1 MREGDDQR
9 RGEHSAKLKEARL
22 ADEAWQQACE
32 TAHQS
37 GTPMPPRPP
46 EAAFDQPF
54 VPSQLVVADATIEAL
69 ADVVAGNPRGVILWR
84 DELAAWLA
92 NLGRYANGGS
102 DRAQWLEAGA
112 AAGVTIN
119 RRSRAQPMHLANF
132 PVSVIGSIQPNRL
145 AEAFVGSDDGMSA
158 RFLYT
163 WPARPKYRSL
173 TQRRIAREGD
183 ALAMLEHIAAFAGT
197 PEQPAVLAF
206 DRAALEAIDGFMER
220 LEGAF
225 DAAEGLEESWL
236 GKGRG
241 TVARLAGIL
250 ALMKWS
256 EVGHQGAPRRI
267 GVETVG
273 NAISL
278 WSSYFRPHAAT
289 VFSQCGRTDRDRHA
303 RKATQWLKA
312 CAIEQVSREELRR
325 EALGQA
331 VDAGETDGVIRRLE
345 AGGVIRLSAESM
357 VPNGG
362 RPAKRW
368 TVNPAL
374 HT

>member
-1 MREGDDQR
+1 
-9 RGEHSAKLKEARL
+9 
-22 ADEAWQQACE
+22 
-32 TAHQS
+32 
-37 GTPMPPRPP
+37 
-46 EAAFDQPF
+46 
-54 VPSQLVVADATIEAL
+54 
-69 ADVVAGNPRGVILWR
+69 
-84 DELAAWLA
+84 
-92 NLGRYANGGS
+92 
-102 DRAQWLEAGA
+102 
-112 AAGVTIN
+112 
-119 RRSRAQPMHLANF
+119 
-132 PVSVIGSIQPNRL
+132 
-145 AEAFVGSDDGMSA
+145 
-158 RFLYT
+158 
-163 WPARPKYRSL
+163 
-173 TQRRIAREGD
+173 
-183 ALAMLEHIAAFAGT
+183 MLEHIAAFAGT

-206 DRAALEAIDGFMER
+206 DMAALTAIDGFMER

-267 GVETVG
+267 GVETVA

-289 VFSQCGRTDRDRHA
+289 VFTQCGRTDRDRHA

-312 CAIEQVSREELRR
+312 CALEQVSREELRR

-331 VDAGETDGVIRRLE
+331 IDAGETDGVIRRLE
-345 AGGVIRLSAESM
+345 AGGVIRLLTEST

-362 RPAKRW
+362 RPARRW
-368 TVNPAL
+368 AVNPAL
-374 HT
+374 HA